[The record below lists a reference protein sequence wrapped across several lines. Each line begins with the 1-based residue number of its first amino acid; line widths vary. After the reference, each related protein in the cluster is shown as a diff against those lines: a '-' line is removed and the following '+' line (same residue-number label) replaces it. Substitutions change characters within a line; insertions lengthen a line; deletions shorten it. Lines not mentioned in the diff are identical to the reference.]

1 MRSVA
6 TDGPTRGK
14 DVKSS
19 KRKLAYDTKYE
30 STPAQIANRPTR
42 NKARRAYAKTHG
54 KVPAGMDIDHKQAL
68 DAGGTNVPS
77 NLRPQPASINR
88 GWRGGKGGETYTKK
102 SKV

>member
-1 MRSVA
+1 
-6 TDGPTRGK
+6 
-14 DVKSS
+14 
-19 KRKLAYDTKYE
+19 
-30 STPAQIANRPTR
+30 
-42 NKARRAYAKTHG
+42 
-54 KVPAGMDIDHKQAL
+54 MDIDHKQAL